1 MITMHKRKQESKTP
15 MVRKEDAE
23 QNWFVLDAS
32 GKTLGRF
39 SSEIAKILRGK
50 HKTSFTPN
58 IDNGDGVIV
67 INAEK
72 VRVTGAKE
80 ATKIYRHYTGFIG
93 GMKEIPFRD
102 MLAKK
107 PTEIIW
113 RAVKGMMPKS
123 RLGKQQLRKLRVFAG
138 EKHPHDAQKP
148 TKVGV

>member
-1 MITMHKRKQESKTP
+1 MHKRKQESKTP